1 MEVGGRPGGIMSDGG
16 GGPARSAPS
25 LPATVARRIVTGAV
39 TLLLVT
45 WVVFALCLLVPGDAV
60 SVEPGGDTLGRRLP
74 PERVAELRAL
84 YHLDDPFLRRY
95 GLWLRDVAR
104 GDLGRSFYDRRPV
117 SEKLTERLGVT
128 LTLNLLSLALAAGIA
143 VPLGAAA
150 AWRPGSRADRLAGM
164 TTYALY
170 AVPTFWAG
178 LLLQLTFS
186 VRLGWLPLFGLQ
198 TPGAH
203 ALGAVERV
211 ADQASHLVLPVVCL
225 TYGGLAY
232 LSRFVRATLVE
243 SLHGDAVRAA
253 RARGLP
259 VRRLVLGHAFRQAAV
274 PMLTLAGFLIPAL
287 LGGSVIVETVFALPG
302 LGTLFVEAVSQR
314 DIPVIMGLT
323 LLSGAATLVGIVFA
337 DLAYAVFDPRV
348 RRG

>member
-1 MEVGGRPGGIMSDGG
+1 MSRAGGE
-16 GGPARSAPS
+16 PARRVPS
-25 LPATVARRIVTGAV
+25 LPAAVARRIGTGAG

-60 SVEPGGDTLGRRLP
+60 SVEGGADALGRRLP

-84 YHLDDPFLRRY
+84 YHLDESLPRQY

-104 GDLGRSFYDRRPV
+104 GNLGRSFYDRRPV
-117 SEKLTERLGVT
+117 VEKLSERLGIT
-128 LTLNLLSLALAAGIA
+128 LTLNLLSLALAVVLA

-150 AWRPGSRADRLAGM
+150 AWRPGSHVDRVAGVV
-164 TTYALY
+164 TYALY
-170 AVPTFWAG
+170 AVPVFWAG
-178 LLLQLTFS
+178 LLLQLAFAA
-186 VRLGWLPLFGLQ
+186 RLDWLPLFGLQ
-198 TPGAH
+198 SPGARH
-203 ALGAVERV
+203 LGALHGLV
-211 ADQASHLVLPVVCL
+211 DQAAHLVLPVVCL
-225 TYGGLAY
+225 SYGGLAY

-259 VRRLVLGHAFRQAAV
+259 VRRVLFCHAFRQAAV
-274 PMLTLAGFLIPAL
+274 PMLTLAGFLIPGL

-302 LGTLFVEAVSQR
+302 LGTLFVDAVFQR
-314 DIPVIMGLT
+314 DVPVIMGMT
-323 LLSGAATLVGIVFA
+323 LLSAAATLAGIVVA
-337 DLAYAVFDPRV
+337 DLAYAVFDPRI